1 MKKINKKRAESMK
14 ELGAI
19 MSSSFDPIL
28 SARSIEQFAPRTTDV
43 VITPFGKC
51 GTTWTQQIF
60 HTLRTKGDMNFDD
73 ISRVVPWIETSGS
86 LGLDINAEQKAY
98 PRGFKSHLSYD
109 RVPKGCRYINVI
121 RNPIDAAYSSFKF
134 MEGWYIEPGTVSADE
149 FVLQNARKGEY
160 HRHFV
165 SWWPHRN
172 DESVLYLVYEHM
184 KQDITS
190 TIKKIAAFIEVA
202 LDQDLLEIT
211 KKHSSF
217 SFMTEHQDRFD
228 DAMLREQSE
237 SRVLPKGSDSSK
249 VRLGKVGGYDL
260 GEEVIAAL
268 NVKWQEIVMPVTG
281 FGSYK
286 ELIASLAHPNEG
298 RV

>member
-1 MKKINKKRAESMK
+1 MKKNNKKRAESLE

-19 MSSSFDPIL
+19 MSSSFDPVL
-28 SARSIEQFAPRTTDV
+28 SARSIERFAPRTTDV
-43 VITPFGKC
+43 VIAPFGKC

-86 LGLDINAEQKAY
+86 LGLDINAEQKAC

-109 RVPKGCRYINVI
+109 KVPKGCRYINVI

-172 DESVLYLVYEHM
+172 DENVLYLVYEHM
-184 KQDITS
+184 KQDITA

-202 LDQDLLEIT
+202 LDQNLLEIT

-228 DAMLREQSE
+228 DAMLRKQSE
-237 SRVLPKGSDSSK
+237 ARVLPEGSDSSK
-249 VRLGKVGGYDL
+249 VRVGKVGEYDL

-298 RV
+298 